1 MITFQ
6 LCVFFHNFVWFIY
19 AKFNQIFIDI
29 ASLSSPCSLSGSGL
43 RTLDVTKHW
52 SQILLL
58 WIVHCRFIHLK
69 FNQHFKDKTSKTNKI
84 CHGVFPFLRTLRRTK
99 DARLAGHRMSL
110 AIGWIGDTMDVLLHL
125 IVSQCQWPPYIFYQ
139 FWELCEEKC
148 NILWLDSAAQWAS
161 AICTAWT
168 QFVQQLELEGNKN
181 KTRKTIPIM
190 NNSSWISWLIDL
202 ATGVS
207 HSGTYFGFGLP
218 YMFCW
223 SFERL
228 CVTFYTLIIIFQWSK
243 WESWR
248 NEREAY

>member
-6 LCVFFHNFVWFIY
+6 LCIFFHNFVWFVY

-148 NILWLDSAAQWAS
+148 NILWLARLLS
-161 AICTAWT
+161 
-168 QFVQQLELEGNKN
+168 
-181 KTRKTIPIM
+181 
-190 NNSSWISWLIDL
+190 
-202 ATGVS
+202 
-207 HSGTYFGFGLP
+207 
-218 YMFCW
+218 
-223 SFERL
+223 ERL
-228 CVTFYTLIIIFQWSK
+228 PFAQPGHCLFSTWI
-243 WESWR
+243 WR
-248 NEREAY
+248 GIRIRPGKLFR